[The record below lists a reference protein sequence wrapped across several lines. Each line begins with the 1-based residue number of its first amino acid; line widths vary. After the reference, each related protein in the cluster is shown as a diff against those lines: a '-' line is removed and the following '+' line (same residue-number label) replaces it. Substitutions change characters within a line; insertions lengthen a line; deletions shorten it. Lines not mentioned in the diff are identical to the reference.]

1 MNYNLKQLS
10 NLYEEEKNKSQTAR
24 AYCKLHGIKYTDTIR
39 RKISGVLESLDSVDV
54 KEIPVNEEEVKSD
67 TSSNNYKQDKTFV
80 LSAWNEQGHMMDID
94 EYCEHYTLPRKD
106 ISSYKLVSHTGTP
119 FYNIVF
125 KENVVEG
132 DLDYENKVVEKVKE
146 LISEKSNLPKFEK
159 KDIEKSDFDLCCI
172 TDVHIGMNPNPN
184 GFSLFGGEWNKDEL
198 FRRGQ
203 ILLNHII
210 NTKTNDNL
218 VFFDLG
224 DYLDGWDGETVRKGH
239 HLPQN
244 MTNEEAFDVAFDF
257 KVWLFSEL
265 SSVYKQ
271 IDVVNIVDDNHS
283 GSFAYVVNKPLKTYL
298 EHVLG
303 NVEFKI
309 QRKFINHYIYNDKC
323 FIATHGK
330 DGVNLKFGFKPILD
344 NKQIEKIDNYISE
357 HDLHKYDIYFIKGD
371 SHQDI
376 FDNSTS
382 QKFKY
387 WNFPAFSPSSNWVQT
402 NFKKGI
408 SGFYTINFKENTYT
422 LNPYYFKW
430 KK

>member
-54 KEIPVNEEEVKSD
+54 KEIAVDEEEVKSD

-298 EHVLG
+298 ERVLG

-323 FIATHGK
+323 FISTHGK